1 MAGTNWG
8 FNFSGHR
15 RIIMRSTFLSTAV
28 KAEGNGEIEQVAR
41 HVPV

>member
-1 MAGTNWG
+1 
-8 FNFSGHR
+8 
-15 RIIMRSTFLSTAV
+15 MRSTFLSTAV